1 MTAEEMI
8 QRHHLLAV
16 LRPDEVRALL
26 AHAHIRNYGPG
37 ETVFLKDE
45 PGDGL
50 YGVLGGRVVVKV
62 ESEGGKELILNMFG
76 PGDFFGEIALL
87 DGKGRTAS
95 AVARERSELLFLAR
109 RDFLPFVEQRP
120 QIAIRMITLLC
131 ERLRRTTQLFEDSAF
146 LNVATRLAK
155 LLLVLAAQRSDK
167 STLTVSVSQSE
178 LAQMIGVSREAV
190 SKQLSHW
197 RDSGVIR
204 LGRGKVVIIRSAY
217 FEMIVGAA

>member
-1 MTAEEMI
+1 MI
-8 QRHHLLAV
+8 A
-16 LRPDEVRALL
+16 
-26 AHAHIRNYGPG
+26 
-37 ETVFLKDE
+37 
-45 PGDGL
+45 
-50 YGVLGGRVVVKV
+50 
-62 ESEGGKELILNMFG
+62 
-76 PGDFFGEIALL
+76 
-87 DGKGRTAS
+87 
-95 AVARERSELLFLAR
+95 
-109 RDFLPFVEQRP
+109 
-120 QIAIRMITLLC
+120 LLC

-167 STLTVSVSQSE
+167 STITVSVSQSE